1 MVESY
6 NQQYIYIWI
15 RYHIRITSVQRG
27 LYTDWEIQKAC
38 EMMILM
44 KSIYSEL
51 LEEFGVP

>member
-1 MVESY
+1 MVEFY

-27 LYTDWEIQKAC
+27 LYTDWDIHKAC